1 MKAEKA
7 IFVTGATG
15 LVGGFWTLTALR
27 AGHSVRLLVRGKQN
41 RSPQERIQQVLGLFG
56 FSPEEWS
63 QFHSRIE
70 IYEGDIALP
79 QFGLSD
85 RDWQRLAHELSCI
98 YHAAAYLSFKMGQR
112 AKSIL
117 ANVEGT
123 RNILRLAETSRA
135 HLFYVS
141 TAYLSGETTG
151 RIREQKL
158 KGPSTWRNPYEETK
172 FIAEREVHS
181 TCQEKKL
188 SYTVFRPAI
197 LIGDSVSGRTIRFN
211 SIYYFMKLFYQY
223 SQQERPSFI
232 VLEAKPEATLNL
244 LPVDVAIRAM
254 WALSQ
259 SPRSLGKI
267 FHITHPSPLTFRQ
280 LISMAE
286 RIFGLSI
293 QISGSSH
300 VQPGRR
306 GADGEETETALSLYA
321 PYMFGEPEFDLTN
334 TSSVLP
340 DYPATFP
347 EMDETYFRRILAF
360 AIEQEW
366 GAHFLPET
374 GPRGERGPSDFIER
388 YFEEFLMAKLDQ
400 PLVINLKNLSAV
412 FSIHIQDGVD
422 SHWVLEIKQGK
433 LLSISPD
440 SAMAECS
447 YWMDPATFEK
457 IVRGVYRPEEAFFDG
472 RINIQGN
479 MEKGLRVAAALAEF
493 CKTYPYGEKKGLP

>member
-1 MKAEKA
+1 MKAEKI

-27 AGHSVRLLVRGKQN
+27 AGHSVRLLVRGKQDQ
-41 RSPQERIQQVLGLFG
+41 SPQERVQQALGLFG

-70 IYEGDIALP
+70 LYEGDIALP

-85 RDWQRLAHELSCI
+85 RDWQRLSHELSCI
-98 YHAAAYLSFKMGQR
+98 YHAAAYLSFKMDQR

-123 RNILRLAETSRA
+123 RNILRLAEASRA
-135 HLFYVS
+135 HLFHVS

-151 RIREQKL
+151 RIREREL
-158 KGPSTWRNPYEETK
+158 KEPLAWRNPYEETK

-181 TCQEKKL
+181 TCQQKKL

-197 LIGDSVSGRTIRFN
+197 LIGDSLLGRTIRFN
-211 SIYYFMKLFYQY
+211 SIYYFMKLFYQF
-223 SQQERPSFI
+223 SQQERPSSI
-232 VLEAKPEATLNL
+232 VLEAKPEATLNI

-259 SPRSLGKI
+259 SPRVQGRV
-267 FHITHPSPLTFRQ
+267 FHITHPSPLSFRQ
-280 LISMAE
+280 LISLAE
-286 RIFGLSI
+286 RIFGFSI
-293 QISGSSH
+293 QMSDPSH
-300 VQPGRR
+300 VQSVRIR
-306 GADGEETETALSLYA
+306 ADGEETETAISLYA
-321 PYMFGEPEFDLTN
+321 PYMFGEPEFDLTS
-334 TSSVLP
+334 TTSVLP
-340 DYPATFP
+340 DYPASFP
-347 EMDETYFRRILAF
+347 EMNETYFRKILAF

-366 GAHFLPET
+366 GARFLPET
-374 GPRGERGPSDFIER
+374 RPRGGRGPSDFIER
-388 YFEEFLMAKLDQ
+388 YFEEFLMAKLNQ
-400 PLVINLKNLSAV
+400 PLLVNLKNLNAV
-412 FSIHIQDGVD
+412 FSIHIQDEMN
-422 SHWVLEIKQGK
+422 SHWTLEIKQGM

-447 YWMDPATFEK
+447 YWMNAATFEK
-457 IVRGVYRPEEAFFDG
+457 VVRGVYRPEEAFFDG

-479 MEKGLRVAAALAEF
+479 MEKGLKVAAALAEF
-493 CKTYPYGEKKGLP
+493 CKTYPYGERKGLP